1 MARKFDN
8 KVALVIGAASG
19 IGRVTAQIFARYGAS
34 IIVSTDANIKGGE
47 ETVNSIEAAG
57 GKAIFIKCDVS
68 QAKEVEA
75 LIKACVDTYGK
86 LDFAFNNAGI
96 GPDNKRVPI
105 AYIADC
111 PEDIWDR
118 TIDINLK
125 GVFLCMKYEI
135 QQMIKQGYGSI
146 VNTSSVGAVKPALG
160 FCAYSASKSGM
171 ISLTKTAALEYAAS
185 GIRVNVILPALTE
198 RTLLMEYLTGSDTE
212 AKERIMDMIP
222 MKRLATPEDMG
233 EAVAWLCSDEAS
245 FITGLAMPVDGGMS
259 SM

>member
-1 MARKFDN
+1 MTRKFEN
-8 KVALVIGAASG
+8 KVALVTGAASG

-34 IIVSTDANIKGGE
+34 VIVSTDANIKGGE
-47 ETVNSIEAAG
+47 ETVNLIESAG
-57 GKAIFIKCDVS
+57 GKAKFIKCDVS
-68 QAKEVEA
+68 QADKVEA
-75 LIKACVDTYGK
+75 LVRACVDTYGR

-96 GPDNKRVPI
+96 GPDGKRVPI

-111 PEDIWDR
+111 PEEIWDR

-135 QQMIKQGYGSI
+135 RQMIKQGYGAI
-146 VNTSSVGAVKPALG
+146 VNTSSVGALKPTLG

-198 RTLLMEYLTGSDTE
+198 RTLLMEYLTGSDSG